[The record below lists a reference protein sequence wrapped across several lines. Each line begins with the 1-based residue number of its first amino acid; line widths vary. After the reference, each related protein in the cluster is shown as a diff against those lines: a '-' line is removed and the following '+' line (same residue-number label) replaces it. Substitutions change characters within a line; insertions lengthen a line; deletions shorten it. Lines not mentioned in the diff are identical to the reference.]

1 MLCTSWSYGWVVWFF
16 GVFPDATSSTL
27 HIVAS
32 YTLVPA
38 HHVMRSYLLQY
49 GNTKFF
55 LVSVEATPIDLPPL
69 VAQLRMD
76 VATLGH
82 CLSFHDYSL

>member
-1 MLCTSWSYGWVVWFF
+1 
-16 GVFPDATSSTL
+16 
-27 HIVAS
+27 
-32 YTLVPA
+32 
-38 HHVMRSYLLQY
+38 MRSYLLQY